1 MLVIIIIVIMRQIRG
16 DENGITSFEVREIL
30 AGCIVDNE
38 RKAHDRENH
47 VKLIYDRNVII
58 G

>member
-1 MLVIIIIVIMRQIRG
+1 MRQIRG